1 MGLLIPQYSK
11 PGPHAGRSF
20 ADAEVG
26 EEAVE
31 EVVGID
37 AAEDL
42 AEGVGGV
49 AEALGGGDEAGFA
62 AIEGGLGVLEGGEGL
77 GEAGVLAFGGE
88 GGGVAFALLCG
99 EGLAEEGE
107 DGLAGA
113 FGVGEGG
120 DGGFPFPRKHE
131 GTQGS
136 GHFTVRPC
144 GPLYRARPLRS

>member
-1 MGLLIPQYSK
+1 M
-11 PGPHAGRSF
+11 
-20 ADAEVG
+20 G

-42 AEGVGGV
+42 AKGIGGI
-49 AEALGGGDEAGFA
+49 AEALGGGDEAGLA
-62 AIEGGLGVLEGGEGL
+62 AVKGGLGVLEGGEGL

-113 FGVGEGG
+113 LGVGQSG
-120 DGGFPFPRKHE
+120 DACLKAFPFPRKH
-131 GTQGS
+131 
-136 GHFTVRPC
+136 R
-144 GPLYRARPLRS
+144 RSAGAPG